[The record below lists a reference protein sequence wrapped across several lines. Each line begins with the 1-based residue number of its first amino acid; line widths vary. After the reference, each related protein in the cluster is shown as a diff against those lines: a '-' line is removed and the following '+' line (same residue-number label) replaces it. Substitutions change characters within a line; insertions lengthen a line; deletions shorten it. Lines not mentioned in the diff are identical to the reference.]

1 MFPNTGFYC
10 FNARTFVLFSM
21 PSTPICG
28 LRAAEGAEVRAALY
42 WGDAESAKL
51 CRRVLQ
57 EIAGPQAELVLS
69 QTALPS
75 SVVVIHS
82 WDLAPGDQRCSGR
95 SACSEPC
102 LP

>member
-1 MFPNTGFYC
+1 M
-10 FNARTFVLFSM
+10 
-21 PSTPICG
+21 
-28 LRAAEGAEVRAALY
+28 RAALY
-42 WGDAESAKL
+42 WGDAESEKL

-57 EIAGPQAELVLS
+57 EIAGSQAELVLS

-75 SVVVIHS
+75 SAVDVDS
-82 WDLAPGDQRCSGR
+82 WNVAPVDRRCSGR